1 MIAYETVGG
10 GPPLVLVHG
19 TGGIRERWAPVVP
32 AFAEHFTVYAMD
44 RRGRGESRDETA
56 PYAIEREFEDVA
68 GLVDSIGGPV
78 NLFGH
83 SYGAP

>member
-1 MIAYETVGG
+1 M
-10 GPPLVLVHG
+10 
-19 TGGIRERWAPVVP
+19 
-32 AFAEHFTVYAMD
+32 
-44 RRGRGESRDETA
+44 A

-83 SYGAP
+83 SYGVP